1 MADIK
6 DPGHDLLGMRVKPGI
21 SGGGMRDPRYEIE
34 NDAIKSVLNGIAKRI
49 GASLDP
55 GWGFLLMLFEYGEK
69 GSMFYI
75 SSAERGDCMRMAQ
88 EWIDK
93 QKASDKMTAQELN
106 PNDPVTRAVHD
117 HWHKIVALM
126 LMRMAGDGDPKQLQV
141 NFKQVDLDRFAA
153 LGDIAVGI
161 KDDAEGLT
169 LFMTSESE
177 AQAQIKAGVA
187 KLDPPITDEERR
199 NVEDA

>member
-6 DPGHDLLGMRVKPGI
+6 PPAQPGT

-34 NDAIKSVLNGIAKRI
+34 NDSIKAVLNGMAKRI
-49 GASLDP
+49 GASLDE

-93 QKASDKMTAQELN
+93 QKASDSLRKQELN
-106 PNDPVTRAVHD
+106 PDDKTTRAVHD
-117 HWHKIVALM
+117 HWHKVVALLM
-126 LMRMAGDGDPKQLQV
+126 MRMAQNTGVDPMELKV
-141 NFKQVDLDRFAA
+141 NFKQP
-153 LGDIAVGI
+153 DIDDFTRLAGGRAAVGI
-161 KDDAEGLT
+161 KDDADGLT
-169 LFMTSESE
+169 LFLAREDDALE
-177 AQAQIKAGVA
+177 QIKAGKA
-187 KLDPPITDEERR
+187 KLDPPPTIEEKQ
-199 NVEDA
+199 NVKDS